1 MRGRIFEQVIASLLI
16 SLGEKILDRVFQTD
30 EKEDTK
36 D

>member
-16 SLGEKILDRVFQTD
+16 SLGEKILDRVFQTEEVD
-30 EKEDTK
+30 ADG